1 MPKPAPT
8 FYIFHGADEFTRA
21 ETLADFKRRLGPP
34 DTVDLNTTILDGGT
48 LTLAKLR
55 HACDAIPF
63 LAEKR
68 LVIVEGLLTRLAPRK
83 DRELSTSQREL
94 LTALAD
100 YLPRLPET
108 TRLVF
113 IEDKPLPARHSMLRL
128 AQREERGYVKRFDP
142 PDAKVLP
149 RWIEKR
155 VRKYGGEIEPQAAR
169 QLAAVVGTDRSAE
182 RSRRSLRLLDQEII
196 KLVTYTQSPTG
207 GQAITIADIETVV
220 PYAQAAVVFDLVDA
234 LGRRDG
240 RTAAQTL
247 HRLLDA
253 GEHPLG
259 LLAMIVRQFRLLIQV
274 KELKAG
280 GSTPHDIAKAL
291 RLHPFPARKLHTQA
305 THFTAAQLEAVY
317 RHLLDTD
324 VAIKTGKIDP
334 EVALDLLVAGLA
346 TTET

>member
-1 MPKPAPT
+1 MTKPAPT
-8 FYIFHGADEFTRA
+8 FYVFHGADEFTRA

-34 DTVDLNTTILDGGT
+34 DTVDLNTTRLDGKT
-48 LTLAKLR
+48 LTLAELR

-68 LVIVEGLLTRLAPRK
+68 LVIVKGLLARRHAPRK
-83 DRELSTSQREL
+83 GRELSASQGEYL
-94 LTALAD
+94 AALAD

-113 IEDKPLPARHSMLRL
+113 IEDKPLPAQHPILQL

-142 PDAKVLP
+142 PDAKILP

-155 VRKYGGEIEPQAAR
+155 VRKCGGEIEPQAAR
-169 QLAAVVGTDRSAE
+169 QLAAVVGTD
-182 RSRRSLRLLDQEII
+182 LRLLDQEIV
-196 KLVTYTQSPTG
+196 KLVTYTLSPSG
-207 GQAITIADIETVV
+207 ERAITTADVDAVV

-240 RTAAQTL
+240 RTAAQSL

-274 KELKAG
+274 KELKAARA
-280 GSTPHDIAKAL
+280 TPRDIAQAL
-291 RLHPFPARKLHTQA
+291 RLHPFPARKLHAQA
-305 THFTAAQLEAVY
+305 THFTAAQLETVY

-324 VAIKTGKIDP
+324 VAIKTGEIEA

-346 TTET
+346 AE

>member
-1 MPKPAPT
+1 MTKPAPT

-34 DTVDLNTTILDGGT
+34 DTVDLNTTIMGGGT

-155 VRKYGGEIEPQAAR
+155 VRKYGGEIEPQAAQ
-169 QLAAVVGTDRSAE
+169 QLAAVVGTD
-182 RSRRSLRLLDQEII
+182 LRLLDQEII

-207 GQAITIADIETVV
+207 GQAITIADIEAVV

-253 GEHPLG
+253 GEHPLM

-346 TTET
+346 ATET

>member
-1 MPKPAPT
+1 MTKPAPT

-34 DTVDLNTTILDGGT
+34 DTVDLNTTLLDGGG
-48 LTLAKLR
+48 LTLAELR

-68 LVIVEGLLTRLAPRK
+68 LVIVEGLLTRLAPQK
-83 DRELSTSQREL
+83 GRELSTSQRER

-113 IEDKPLPARHSMLRL
+113 IEDKPLPARHSILRL

-142 PDAKVLP
+142 PDARALP

-155 VRKYGGEIEPQAAR
+155 VRKYGGEIEPQASR

-182 RSRRSLRLLDQEII
+182 RSRRSLRLLDQEIV

-207 GQAITIADIETVV
+207 GQAITTADVEAVV

-253 GEHPLG
+253 GEHPLR

-280 GSTPHDIAKAL
+280 GGTPRDIAQAL

-346 TTET
+346 AEV